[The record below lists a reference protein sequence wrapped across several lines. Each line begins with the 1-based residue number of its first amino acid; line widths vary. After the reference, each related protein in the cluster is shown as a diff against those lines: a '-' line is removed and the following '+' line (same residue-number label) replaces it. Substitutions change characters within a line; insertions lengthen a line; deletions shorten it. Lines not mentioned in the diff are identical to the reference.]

1 MFDKRGVCLTELMVS
16 LTAGVIVLAA
26 ALNALNVAQA
36 HVSKQHNDL
45 RHQQDLRLGLEVFEQ
60 EVRLAVA
67 DSIVSATPDEFRF
80 HANISAHRTV
90 TTGAVVSGQSVIA
103 VQDGSG
109 WSEGKTVIIC
119 GHQACETHRLSRSGQ
134 RYQLTLA
141 EPVALS
147 FPAGASVEVSNRVVY
162 YTKRDENGTVKLMRM
177 VDGGASILIGDL
189 DRSAFFVLGRAWSC
203 HAAAFA
209 REASRARNRVE
220 SLPASNDAGGE
231 PSIIGVK
238 TCCISISKIV
248 SRGLRFW
255 GP

>member
-1 MFDKRGVCLTELMVS
+1 MNQGHITRSDAQRRRSASMVFDQRGVCLTELMVS

-36 HVSKQHNDL
+36 HVGKQHNDL

-60 EVRLAVA
+60 ETRLAVA

-90 TTGAVVSGQSVIA
+90 TTSAVVPGQSVIA

-109 WSEGKTVIIC
+109 WGEGKTVIIC
-119 GHQACETHRLSRSGQ
+119 GHQACEVHRLFRSGQ
-134 RYQLTLA
+134 QYQLTLS
-141 EPVALS
+141 EPVTLS

-177 VDGGASILIGDL
+177 VDGGANILIGDL
-189 DRSAFFVLGRAWSC
+189 EDLHFSYWDEHGHVTQQPSLVKRVVLEIDSHHSLHRMMREVSLRS
-203 HAAAFA
+203 
-209 REASRARNRVE
+209 
-220 SLPASNDAGGE
+220 
-231 PSIIGVK
+231 
-238 TCCISISKIV
+238 
-248 SRGLRFW
+248 
-255 GP
+255 

>member
-1 MFDKRGVCLTELMVS
+1 MNQGDITRSDVQRRRSVSMVFDRRGVCLAELMVS

-26 ALNALNVAQA
+26 ALNALNIAQA
-36 HVSKQHNDL
+36 HVTKQQNDL

-90 TTGAVVSGQSVIA
+90 ITGAVVPGQSVIA

-119 GHQACETHRLSRSGQ
+119 GSQACETHRLSRSGQ
-134 RYQLTLA
+134 QNQLTLT

-147 FPAGASVEVSNRVVY
+147 FPAGASVEVNNRVVY

-177 VDGGASILIGDL
+177 VDGGANILISDL
-189 DRSAFFVLGRAWSC
+189 EDLHFSYRDEHGLITRQPSLVKRVVLAIESNHSLQRMMREVSLRS
-203 HAAAFA
+203 
-209 REASRARNRVE
+209 
-220 SLPASNDAGGE
+220 
-231 PSIIGVK
+231 
-238 TCCISISKIV
+238 
-248 SRGLRFW
+248 
-255 GP
+255 